1 MFTTMLAIAGQ
12 WKATLL
18 SRTRNFEDVLSAG
31 FTSVPFDC
39 THIAKHTETSVVRN

>member
-1 MFTTMLAIAGQ
+1 MFTTMLAIAGR
-12 WKATLL
+12 KATLL